1 MPKRSPK
8 KKKERQKR
16 RDVTTKVEE
25 VMKNC
30 HYFKTLVEER
40 AIRDFLMKR
49 RDDIIEPSYLPRASE
64 NSATENSA
72 PEENQS

>member
-16 RDVTTKVEE
+16 RDVTTKVDE

-30 HYFKTLVEER
+30 EYFKTLVEER
-40 AIRDFLMKR
+40 SIRDFLMKR
-49 RDDIIEPSYLPRASE
+49 REATIEPGYLPRASDVD
-64 NSATENSA
+64 T
-72 PEENQS
+72 PDGEESQT